1 VVLWRGINTVKL
13 TLRFNTNKEGGSSM
27 NWIVSRV
34 KEMSSWS
41 GAALIGL
48 GAMIILGGP
57 FVNMLAW
64 AAVIWGIISIVKKD

>member
-1 VVLWRGINTVKL
+1 
-13 TLRFNTNKEGGSSM
+13 M

-64 AAVIWGIISIVKKD
+64 AAVIWLSLIHI

>member
-1 VVLWRGINTVKL
+1 
-13 TLRFNTNKEGGSSM
+13 M

-41 GAALIGL
+41 GASLI
-48 GAMIILGGP
+48 ASRCNDYIRRS

-64 AAVIWGIISIVKKD
+64 ASVIFGA

>member
-1 VVLWRGINTVKL
+1 
-13 TLRFNTNKEGGSSM
+13 M
-27 NWIVSRV
+27 NWIKGRV

-41 GAALIGL
+41 GAVLIGL

-64 AAVIWGIISIVKKD
+64 AAVAWGILSIVKKD

>member
-1 VVLWRGINTVKL
+1 MALLRGINTEKS
-13 TLRFNTNKEGGSSM
+13 TLRLNKKGGSSM

-64 AAVIWGIISIVKKD
+64 AAVAWGILSIVKKD

>member
-1 VVLWRGINTVKL
+1 MVLWRGINTVKS
-13 TLRFNTNKEGGSSM
+13 TLRLSKKGGSSM
-27 NWIVSRV
+27 NWITNRV

>member
-1 VVLWRGINTVKL
+1 MAFLRGINTEKS
-13 TLRFNTNKEGGSSM
+13 TLRLSKKGGSSM
-27 NWIVSRV
+27 NWIKGRV

-41 GAALIGL
+41 GAGLIGL

-64 AAVIWGIISIVKKD
+64 AAVAWGILSIVKKD

>member
-1 VVLWRGINTVKL
+1 
-13 TLRFNTNKEGGSSM
+13 M
-27 NWIVSRV
+27 NWIKGRV

-41 GAALIGL
+41 GVGLIGI

-64 AAVIWGIISIVKKD
+64 AAWHGVSYP

>member
-1 VVLWRGINTVKL
+1 
-13 TLRFNTNKEGGSSM
+13 M
-27 NWIVSRV
+27 NWIMSRV

-57 FVNMLAW
+57 FELHE
-64 AAVIWGIISIVKKD
+64 GDKSG

>member
-1 VVLWRGINTVKL
+1 VVLWRGINTVKS
-13 TLRFNTNKEGGSSM
+13 TLRLSKKGGSSM
-27 NWIVSRV
+27 NWITNRV

>member
-57 FVNMLAW
+57 FVSMLAW